1 MPQSTERPVK
11 ILFVCIGNACRS
23 PMAEGWANHYGN
35 GKVEVYSAGSH
46 AYGAIISDT
55 YTAMKAKGITL
66 EGQRSKSVRD
76 VPLAEMDIVV
86 RMGDEVEINLPEG
99 FNGRVVEWDIP
110 DPYARGSETFRTVRD
125 LIERQVLA
133 LLAEIP
139 APEKS
144 A

>member
-1 MPQSTERPVK
+1 
-11 ILFVCIGNACRS
+11 
-23 PMAEGWANHYGN
+23 MAEGWANHYGN